1 MLSIPDAD
9 HIHFSTRLKLKGILL
24 SLMRLLCENLTHY
37 SLLVQSMILTKKSR
51 SQQEPLDPL
60 YLDLSFAF
68 LTKSLESSNRYSRRY
83 NTSGKFISQVCRKL
97 NP

>member
-60 YLDLSFAF
+60 YLDLS
-68 LTKSLESSNRYSRRY
+68 KSLESSNRYSRRY